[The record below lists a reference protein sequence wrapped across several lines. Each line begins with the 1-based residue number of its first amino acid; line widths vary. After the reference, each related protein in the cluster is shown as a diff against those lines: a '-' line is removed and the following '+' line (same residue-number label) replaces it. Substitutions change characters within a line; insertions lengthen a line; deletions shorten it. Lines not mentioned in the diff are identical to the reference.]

1 MKLMRRIALAV
12 VALALLVGS
21 AVGIDEFLWKG
32 AHAAAVA
39 SAVSSAILDPS
50 AIFAARS
57 PGARGSGPLLQ
68 TKRERVLPATYVPPG
83 GGPEER
89 VLPGIRERIG
99 EPDLAP
105 PPHASLPLTQ
115 APPPGLAGPAPGG
128 GPPGSGP
135 STPTGFSPPS
145 FFPLN
150 GPTGQQTPP
159 GGGPP
164 FNPPPTPVPEPS
176 AWLLMILAL
185 FGVGAALRRARSR
198 TRASRG
204 ACAGSHV

>member
-1 MKLMRRIALAV
+1 MKIMRRIALAV
-12 VALALLVGS
+12 IALALLVGS
-21 AVGIDEFLWKG
+21 AVGIDEVLWRG

-39 SAVSSAILDPS
+39 SALNSAILDPS

-57 PGARGSGPLLQ
+57 PGARGSGQLLQ

-83 GGPEER
+83 GRPEER

-105 PPHASLPLTQ
+105 PG
-115 APPPGLAGPAPGG
+115 PPPPLNQTSPGLDRPGPGG
-128 GPPGSGP
+128 GSPGAGP
-135 STPTGFSPPS
+135 STPTGFSSPP
-145 FFPLN
+145 FFPLQ
-150 GPTGQQTPP
+150 GPTGQQSPP

-176 AWLLMILAL
+176 AWLLMILAM

-198 TRASRG
+198 DRAARR